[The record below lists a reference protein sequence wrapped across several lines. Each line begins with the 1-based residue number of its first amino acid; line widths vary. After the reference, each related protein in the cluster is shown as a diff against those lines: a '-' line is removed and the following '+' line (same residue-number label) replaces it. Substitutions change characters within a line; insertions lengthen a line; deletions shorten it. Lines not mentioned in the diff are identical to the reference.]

1 MTGLH
6 TGHCL
11 IRGNRR
17 VDLRDEDYTVAE
29 MLQAAGY
36 RTGMFGKWGLGTEG
50 GTGLPS
56 RQGFDEFLAIST
68 SHMPITITQRF

>member
-17 VDLRDEDYTVAE
+17 VDLRDDDYTVAE
-29 MLQAAGY
+29 MLEAAGY

-56 RQGFDEFLAIST
+56 RQGFDEFFGYLDQSLT
-68 SHMPITITQRF
+68 HRF